1 MIPNRFAPLAGA
13 CFAALLAGAPA
24 KVAAQEAPTPAR
36 VASMRPADVVGHIL
50 ADSTAL
56 SLSSAQRRSLV
67 ELEARA
73 RKAQEPRRIYTGVKP
88 DFYRE
93 VPGMTSEQALRQ
105 ALAILRYGQRDRV
118 LAVLDGTPA
127 AADSTGAGSALTS

>member
-1 MIPNRFAPLAGA
+1 MIPNRLAPLASA
-13 CFAALLAGAPA
+13 LFVALLAGAPA
-24 KVAAQEAPTPAR
+24 TLAAQDAPTPAR

-67 ELEARA
+67 ELEARV
-73 RKAQEPRRIYTGVKP
+73 RKAQEPRRVYTGVKP

-118 LAVLDGTPA
+118 LAVLDGIPA
-127 AADSTGAGSALTS
+127 PAERAGAGSELTS

>member
-1 MIPNRFAPLAGA
+1 MIPNRLAPLASA
-13 CFAALLAGAPA
+13 LFVALLAGAPA
-24 KVAAQEAPTPAR
+24 SLAAQDAPTPAR

-56 SLSSAQRRSLV
+56 SLSSAQRSSLV
-67 ELEARA
+67 ELEARV
-73 RKAQEPRRIYTGVKP
+73 RKAQEPRRVYTGVKP

-118 LAVLDGTPA
+118 LAVLDGIPAPA
-127 AADSTGAGSALTS
+127 APAGAGSELTS